1 MFRIQV
7 VNLMKTISKICIL
20 NKVETK
26 NHPDTAQH
34 PLPLPVL
41 LLQHQPPQE
50 EVGVELPRFGWLN
63 LQVAVQVGRLQGPA
77 VVGQLTLQSFC
88 QNSEPRL
95 LRLQKIC

>member
-63 LQVAVQVGRLQGPA
+63 LQVAVQVGRLQGRSWP
-77 VVGQLTLQSFC
+77 TLQSFC
-88 QNSEPRL
+88 QNSEPGL